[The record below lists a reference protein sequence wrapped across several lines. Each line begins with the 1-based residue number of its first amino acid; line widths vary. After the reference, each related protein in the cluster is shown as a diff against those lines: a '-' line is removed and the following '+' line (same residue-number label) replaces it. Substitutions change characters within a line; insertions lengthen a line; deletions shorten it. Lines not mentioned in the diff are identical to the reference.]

1 VRNDE
6 ATTEMA
12 NNPQKTQD
20 PTEAALSAIQEALNI
35 RPAGS
40 APQAAAPAE
49 EPAEVMPDLFK
60 PEAEDASGLRAPA
73 NDDREQV
80 GLILQALRRRPSRT
94 PYILAGI
101 AAVAWAAAGLAV
113 VYAFSGE
120 IAGFGP
126 KALAGVVA
134 AIAAG
139 IVVPIGF
146 FYALAQMF
154 SRAQDMRIVA
164 ESMAEVAMRMAQ
176 PETMAREAVVSV
188 GQAVRRE
195 VAAMGDGVER
205 ALARAA
211 ELEAL
216 VHNEVSAIER
226 AYNDNEV
233 RVRDLINQWP
243 ASARCWSARATRC
256 ATRSPACIS
265 ICRTTSPRAR
275 LDAAR

>member
-1 VRNDE
+1 MSFDRDFRPRQVSGV
-6 ATTEMA
+6 TTRRRPKMA

-35 RPAGS
+35 RPAGPAS
-40 APQAAAPAE
+40 PAAEAAPDA
-49 EPAEVMPDLFK
+49 EPATPDLFQADA
-60 PEAEDASGLRAPA
+60 EATDAVGLRAPA

-94 PYILAGI
+94 PSIAAGL
-101 AAVAWAAAGLAV
+101 AAVAWAAAGLAI

-120 IAGFGP
+120 LAGLGP
-126 KALAGVVA
+126 KALAGAVA

-176 PETMAREAVVSV
+176 PETLAREAVVSV

-195 VAAMGDGVER
+195 VAAMGDG
-205 ALARAA
+205 
-211 ELEAL
+211 
-216 VHNEVSAIER
+216 
-226 AYNDNEV
+226 
-233 RVRDLINQWP
+233 
-243 ASARCWSARATRC
+243 
-256 ATRSPACIS
+256 
-265 ICRTTSPRAR
+265 
-275 LDAAR
+275 

>member
-1 VRNDE
+1 
-6 ATTEMA
+6 MA

-35 RPAGS
+35 RPAGVSS
-40 APQAAAPAE
+40 APVGAGSNVEAAPLT
-49 EPAEVMPDLFK
+49 PDLFQAE
-60 PEAEDASGLRAPA
+60 PEGEGVGLRAPA

-80 GLILQALRRRPSRT
+80 GMILQALRRRPSRT
-94 PYILAGI
+94 PYVIAGF
-101 AAVAWAAAGLAV
+101 AAVVWAAAGLALA
-113 VYAFSGE
+113 YTFSGE
-120 IAGFGP
+120 LAGLAP
-126 KALAGVVA
+126 KALAGAVA
-134 AIAAG
+134 AVAAA

-164 ESMAEVAMRMAQ
+164 ESMTEVAMRMAQ
-176 PETMAREAVVSV
+176 PESMAREAVVSV

-216 VHNEVSAIER
+216 VH
-226 AYNDNEV
+226 
-233 RVRDLINQWP
+233 
-243 ASARCWSARATRC
+243 
-256 ATRSPACIS
+256 
-265 ICRTTSPRAR
+265 
-275 LDAAR
+275 